1 MNVWSSAAKR
11 AGVALLVGAFALGA
25 VACSSDPDEDLVDQT
40 EDLVDQTE
48 DQVEDRVDDVEED
61 VRENTP

>member
-25 VACSSDPDEDLVDQT
+25 VACSSDSDENQ
-40 EDLVDQTE
+40 VDQTE

>member
-1 MNVWSSAAKR
+1 MNMRSSVAKR
-11 AGVALLVGAFALGA
+11 AGAALLVGAFALGA
-25 VACSSDPDEDLVDQT
+25 AACSSDPEDQI
-40 EDLVDQTE
+40 DQTE